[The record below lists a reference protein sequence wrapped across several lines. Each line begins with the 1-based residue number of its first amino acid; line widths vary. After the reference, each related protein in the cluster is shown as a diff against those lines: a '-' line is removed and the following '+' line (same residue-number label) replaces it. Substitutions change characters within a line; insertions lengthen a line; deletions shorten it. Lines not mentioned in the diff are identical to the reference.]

1 MPKVQREIAAGSLAA
16 SFTATL
22 FSPLECVKT
31 RLQVQDLP
39 GWPRIYESGGLL
51 STLRRI
57 ASEDGVLMLW
67 SHGFVGFVARDF
79 LYSGL
84 RIGLY
89 PTFRS
94 ALAAD
99 GNDAPLSAKIAAG
112 AGTGAFGASIANPL
126 DVVRVR
132 MSCEYGV
139 IDAASGTLT
148 TGMRVGEKPRWRN
161 SFHCLVACYESEGLV
176 GGLWRGVSATVARA
190 ALLSAGQLASYD
202 HSKQCLL
209 RQGYPDGS
217 QVHSLS
223 AIISGLVA
231 TTVCNPADVMKSA
244 LMSAARDA
252 SAGAKL
258 SPLAIASTIVRT
270 QGVLGF
276 WRGWTAACA
285 HRLTHPK
292 SPRRVLDCYWIAI

>member
-1 MPKVQREIAAGSLAA
+1 
-16 SFTATL
+16 
-22 FSPLECVKT
+22 
-31 RLQVQDLP
+31 
-39 GWPRIYESGGLL
+39 
-51 STLRRI
+51 
-57 ASEDGVLMLW
+57 
-67 SHGFVGFVARDF
+67 
-79 LYSGL
+79 
-84 RIGLY
+84 
-89 PTFRS
+89 
-94 ALAAD
+94 
-99 GNDAPLSAKIAAG
+99 
-112 AGTGAFGASIANPL
+112 
-126 DVVRVR
+126 
-132 MSCEYGV
+132 
-139 IDAASGTLT
+139 
-148 TGMRVGEKPRWRN
+148 
-161 SFHCLVACYESEGLV
+161 
-176 GGLWRGVSATVARA
+176 VARA

-202 HSKQCLL
+202 HSKQWLL